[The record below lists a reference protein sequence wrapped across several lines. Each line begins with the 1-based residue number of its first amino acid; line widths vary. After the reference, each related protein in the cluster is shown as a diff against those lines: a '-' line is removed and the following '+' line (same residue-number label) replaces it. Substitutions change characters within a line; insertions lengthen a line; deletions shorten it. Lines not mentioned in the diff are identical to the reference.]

1 MPFYFALAWRLDY
14 FSQTISAKGIPTKQE
29 INGLPRRAM
38 AVFAARCARRVLPL
52 ALRLTM
58 LSETQKQ
65 AVEAATSWAEAAA
78 DDSAHPDRDANE
90 AASAADAIYDPEFA
104 DADSKQSLRRG
115 TRKANTARAVVAH
128 SHTPAKPLSIPTER
142 RVLFQ

>member
-14 FSQTISAKGIPTKQE
+14 FSQTISAKGIPTKKE

-58 LSETQKQ
+58 LSEPKNRLSKLQRAGLRLPRMIRPAPTGMQTKQRRQPTQS
-65 AVEAATSWAEAAA
+65 TILNS
-78 DDSAHPDRDANE
+78 RTRT
-90 AASAADAIYDPEFA
+90 
-104 DADSKQSLRRG
+104 QS
-115 TRKANTARAVVAH
+115 RACAGGL
-128 SHTPAKPLSIPTER
+128 AKPRQHEPLSRIATRLPS
-142 RVLFQ
+142 L

>member
-1 MPFYFALAWRLDY
+1 FYFALAWRLDY

-29 INGLPRRAM
+29 INGLPRRAI

-78 DDSAHPDRDANE
+78 DDSARPTGMQT
-90 AASAADAIYDPEFA
+90 
-104 DADSKQSLRRG
+104 KQRWQPTQSTILNSR
-115 TRKANTARAVVAH
+115 TRTQSRACAGGL
-128 SHTPAKPLSIPTER
+128 AKPTQHEPLSRIATRLPS
-142 RVLFQ
+142 L

>member
-65 AVEAATSWAEAAA
+65 AVEAAASWAEAAA
-78 DDSAHPDRDANE
+78 DDSARPDRENGTY
-90 AASAADAIYDPEFA
+90 IRPN
-104 DADSKQSLRRG
+104 LRRCEI
-115 TRKANTARAVVAH
+115 V
-128 SHTPAKPLSIPTER
+128 R
-142 RVLFQ
+142 RTWRFGRSRNSWRGALRR